1 MKYTNVIMFV
11 GIIAG
16 AIASTRYYYDNRS
29 PYRVFNVNCSGNE
42 PGLSKCQHTISQTLS
57 CVSNVAIT
65 VSCQLSK
72 LLNIYLL

>member
-1 MKYTNVIMFV
+1 MKYINVIVFIGV
-11 GIIAG
+11 IVG
-16 AIASTRYYYDNRS
+16 AIASTRYFYDNRS

-42 PGLSKCQHTISQTLS
+42 PGLSECQHTISQTLP

-72 LLNIYLL
+72 PLNI